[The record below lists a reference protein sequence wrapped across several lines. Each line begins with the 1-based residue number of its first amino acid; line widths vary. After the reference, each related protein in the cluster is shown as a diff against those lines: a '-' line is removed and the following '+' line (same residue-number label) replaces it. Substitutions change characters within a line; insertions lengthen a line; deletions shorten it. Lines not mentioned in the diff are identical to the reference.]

1 MMNHMPKI
9 VYVFVA
15 GLLVLS
21 CHQDPSQATETQD
34 APESMLAPPTAQ
46 DAPDL
51 VEGKLF
57 HDVEMAHLFPD
68 SKTFADAAPK
78 VDLNDIMN
86 RYEREGSL
94 SGDKL
99 KAFVEENFTLPATQS
114 TDYQSDRGQDLGE
127 HLKSLWPIL
136 TRQPEP
142 QQPGSLIAL
151 PKPYVVPG
159 GRFREIY
166 YWDSYF
172 TMLGLSV
179 SDRWD
184 LVRDMI
190 DNFAFLI
197 DTYGFI
203 PNGSR
208 TYFLTRSQPPFFSL
222 MVSLLA
228 SQDGTEVYKKY
239 FPELLKEYLF
249 WTDGIDKIPAPMT
262 AYRRV
267 VRAHNMGVLNRY
279 WDDSPRPRPESY
291 REDVELANNSSE
303 VDTVLYRNIRAAC
316 ESGWDFSSRWMR
328 DGARDLGSLVTT
340 EIIPVDLNALL
351 YHLEKVLAMGA
362 KELGDPEA
370 VAYYEQRMEYR
381 KEELRKLCW
390 DNINGY
396 FNDYWWA
403 QKRPAGSP
411 SLAGVYPLYMG
422 IATQEEAEKSAKFL
436 ERLFLKPG
444 GLMTT
449 LLNTGQQWDSPNGWA
464 PLQWMAIVGLRNY
477 NLDDLADAIK
487 ERWMRVNQDVY
498 RNTGKMT
505 EKYIVTDLTGEQAG
519 GGEYPNQDGFGW
531 TNGVWLALQANLD
544 LRWGSV
550 EGPQ

>member
-1 MMNHMPKI
+1 MMKHLSKI
-9 VYVFVA
+9 MYLAVA
-15 GLLVLS
+15 GILIVA
-21 CHQDPSQATETQD
+21 CQQD
-34 APESMLAPPTAQ
+34 AGKKSEVPETTPTILSPPTAQ

-51 VEGKLF
+51 VEGALF
-57 HDVEMAHLFPD
+57 HDVEMAHLYPD
-68 SKTFADAAPK
+68 SKTFADAGPK
-78 VDLNDIMN
+78 GNIEEIIRKYDH
-86 RYEREGSL
+86 ERPL
-94 SGDKL
+94 DGDKL
-99 KAFVEENFTLPATQS
+99 KAFVEGNFNLPAS
-114 TDYQSDRGQDLGE
+114 KATDYQSDKGQDLGE

-184 LVRDMI
+184 LIRDMI
-190 DNFAFLI
+190 ENFAFLI

-228 SQDGTEVYKKY
+228 SNDGPEVYKKY
-239 FPELLKEYLF
+239 YPELLKEYLF
-249 WTDGIDKIPAPMT
+249 WTDGIDKIPTPMT

-291 REDVELANNSSE
+291 REDVELAKNSADA
-303 VDTVLYRNIRAAC
+303 DTVLYRNIRAAC

-328 DGARDLGSLVTT
+328 DGARDLSSLVTT

-351 YHLEKVLAMGA
+351 YHLEKVLALGA
-362 KELGDPEA
+362 EQLGDPEA
-370 VAYYEQRMEYR
+370 VSYYQQRMQYR
-381 KEELRKLCW
+381 EDELRKLCW

-396 FNDYWWA
+396 FIDYWWA

-422 IATQEEAEKSAKFL
+422 IATQEEAEKTAKFL
-436 ERLFLKPG
+436 ERLFLKLG

-550 EGPQ
+550 EGPK